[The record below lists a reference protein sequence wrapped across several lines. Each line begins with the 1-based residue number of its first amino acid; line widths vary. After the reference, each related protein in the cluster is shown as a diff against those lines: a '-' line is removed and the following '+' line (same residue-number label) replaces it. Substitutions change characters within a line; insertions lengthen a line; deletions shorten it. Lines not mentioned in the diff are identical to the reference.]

1 MLPHDCLVTGTQK
14 QLKRLLKLA
23 YNHHGF
29 RRHTLHNRCTHLL
42 FMGYTVH
49 QYGNYSHDS
58 RKVHTF
64 EEALPLFQP
73 TLTNEQI
80 FTQFLKHHK
89 KYKLSKELYSTRSA
103 TFTDTSVQVK
113 EGLSGMFLWPTQS
126 SSSVWG
132 KMHIKWKELCGAFQ
146 LNGTVNY
153 ERVLRS

>member
-29 RRHTLHNRCTHLL
+29 RRRNLHHRCTHLL
-42 FMGYTVH
+42 FIGSIVH
-49 QYGNYSHDS
+49 QYGSYSGSH
-58 RKVHTF
+58 RVHTF

-89 KYKLSKELYSTRSA
+89 KYKLSKELYFNRPAIFTR
-103 TFTDTSVQVK
+103 TSIQVK
-113 EGLSGMFLWPTQS
+113 EGLSSMFLWPNQDP
-126 SSSVWG
+126 SSVWG
-132 KMHIKWKELCGAFQ
+132 KMHIKWQELCDTFQ
-146 LNGTVNY
+146 LEGTVNY
-153 ERVLRS
+153 ESVFKS